1 MAIQTVIMVDDS
13 VAPKNDQM
21 FIVPCHS
28 FPQTVYGIMVHY
40 IFHGSFGILVLSRH
54 SLHICTI
61 FAHSAVVLSL
71 ASVLIQT
78 PLVANYT

>member
-13 VAPKNDQM
+13 VAPTNGQM

-28 FPQTVYGIMVHY
+28 FPQTVYGIMVHD
-40 IFHGSFGILVLSRH
+40 IFHGSFGTFVFSRH

-61 FAHSAVVLSL
+61 LAQLGLSALCMGYG
-71 ASVLIQT
+71 QT
-78 PLVANYT
+78 GNC

>member
-13 VAPKNDQM
+13 VAPKHGQM

-28 FPQTVYGIMVHY
+28 FPQTVYGIMVHD
-40 IFHGSFGILVLSRH
+40 IFHGSFGIFVLSRH

-61 FAHSAVVLSL
+61 LTQFGFL
-71 ASVLIQT
+71 ALCKGVTAKKHIF
-78 PLVANYT
+78 